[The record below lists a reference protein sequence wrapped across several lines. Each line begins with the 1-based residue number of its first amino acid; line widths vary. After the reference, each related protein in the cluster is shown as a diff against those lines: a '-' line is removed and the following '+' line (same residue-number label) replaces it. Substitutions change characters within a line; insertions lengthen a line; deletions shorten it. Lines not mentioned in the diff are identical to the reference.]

1 MKAYGFLYM
10 TAAALLISACSDK
23 EEGIGEPVAA
33 TVQAGIST
41 RATVDNTW
49 TAGEDAIGVYVT
61 SAGATKGSNIKYVA
75 SDHAG
80 SFSPAYEPI
89 YFVDGKDVTFC
100 AYYPYTDD
108 SEMNSDGTINWK
120 GGIVKDGKCQWDF
133 LFADGATARKSSP
146 VVSFTGDKA
155 FRHCMAMVKF
165 TIKAGYGIESGE
177 KLLNFIM
184 DEVHNDGVVDP
195 RDGTVMLSAEKTA
208 LTEPVNQTLGNDLTI
223 SIILLPQAVTDKSI
237 DIILETS
244 VEDTK
249 NKYSTALTAPA
260 GGKFVGGSVY
270 SYTIRVTN
278 AGIKFENLS
287 IETWQIVDQGN
298 LNIDA

>member
-1 MKAYGFLYM
+1 M
-10 TAAALLISACSDK
+10 AAALLLSACTAK
-23 EEGIGEPVAA
+23 EEEAGEPVAA
-33 TVQAGIST
+33 SVQAGITT

-75 SDHAG
+75 SDQTG
-80 SFSPAYEPI
+80 SFSPTDEPI
-89 YFVDGKDVTFC
+89 YFADGKDATFC
-100 AYYPYTDD
+100 AYYPYTEY
-108 SEMNSDGTINWK
+108 SEMNADGTINWQ
-120 GGIVKDGKCQWDF
+120 GGSVKDGKCDWDF

-146 VVSFTGDKA
+146 VVNFTGDKA
-155 FRHCMAMVKF
+155 FKHCMAMVKF
-165 TIKAGYGIESGE
+165 TIKAGYGIEYGE

-184 DEVHNDGVVDP
+184 DEVHNDGAVDP
-195 RDGTVMLSAEKTA
+195 RDGTVMLFAGKTA
-208 LTEPVNQTLGNDLTI
+208 LTEPVNQTLDNDLTI
-223 SIILLPQAVTDKSI
+223 SFILLPQAVTDNSI

-244 VEDTK
+244 VEDAK
-249 NKYSTALTAPA
+249 NKYSTTLTAPA

-287 IETWQIVDQGN
+287 IETWQAVNQGN